1 VTWEGRT
8 SEAHRKQL
16 DDGFRDVLV
25 DMSRFAP
32 PNRDFS
38 FADDPVSGLPV
49 PDLIL
54 CCRQIHV
61 FAQAKQEYAGAGEIV
76 RAGLMQLQTQFAD
89 RVHGGWRSS
98 ASTSKAAYDHMFV
111 LLAAASAMTAGFA
124 EAAVLFED
132 VARVVDRRF
141 WSVDS
146 GVILESF
153 ADDWSNPEQYIGG
166 NANMHAVEA
175 FLAAFGATG
184 DQLYLSR
191 ATTIAERFT
200 ATALQRWSRFL
211 PEHYHPDL
219 TPILDYNAD
228 RPDDQLRP
236 YGSTIGHW
244 LEWSRL
250 LVELYEAL
258 DVPPSWLLPTAS
270 TLFAR
275 AVETGWEADGHPGF
289 VYTVDWDGRVSVDSR
304 LHWVLAEAIG
314 AASALARLTGNP
326 EYDLWYQR
334 FWELAA
340 RAFVRADGSW
350 RCELDANLNEHARV
364 WRGRP
369 DGYHA
374 SAALLSQRPRAR
386 TFVNIPTPDPR
397 GTP

>member
-1 VTWEGRT
+1 MWDGRT
-8 SEAHRKQL
+8 SEAHRQRL

-25 DMSRFAP
+25 GMSRFAP

-38 FADDPVSGLPV
+38 FADDPVSGLPA

-61 FAQAKQEYAGAGEIV
+61 FAQAKEEYADSAEIV
-76 RAGLMQLQTQFAD
+76 RAGLLQLQTQFAD
-89 RVHGGWRSS
+89 RVHGGWHSGV
-98 ASTSKAAYDHMFV
+98 STSKAAYDHMFV
-111 LLAAASAMTAGFA
+111 LLAAASAKTAGFA
-124 EAAVLFED
+124 EASDLFDD
-132 VARVVDRRF
+132 VASVVDRRF
-141 WSVDS
+141 WSVES

-153 ADDWSNPEQYIGG
+153 AEDWSSPEQYIGG

-191 ATTIAERFT
+191 AVTIAERFT
-200 ATALQRWSRFL
+200 ATALQRWGRFL

-219 TPILDYNAD
+219 TPIRDYNAD
-228 RPDDQLRP
+228 RPDDQVRP

-250 LVELYEAL
+250 LVELYEAS

-275 AVETGWEADGHPGF
+275 AIESGWEADGHPGF
-289 VYTVDWDGRVSVDSR
+289 IYTVDWDGRVNVDSR

-314 AASALARLTGNP
+314 AASALARLTGDP
-326 EYDLWYQR
+326 EYEVWYQR
-334 FWELAA
+334 FWELAT

-350 RCELDANLNEHARV
+350 RCELDPDLNEHARV

-386 TFVNIPTPDPR
+386 TSVNIATPDPK

>member
-1 VTWEGRT
+1 MTWADRT
-8 SEAHRKQL
+8 SDMHRQRL
-16 DDGFRDVLV
+16 DAGFRGVLV
-25 DMSRFAP
+25 YMSRFAP

-38 FADDPVSGLPV
+38 FADDPVSGLPT

-61 FAQAKQEYAGAGEIV
+61 FARAEQEYPGSAEIV
-76 RAGLMQLQTQFAD
+76 RAGLLQLQTQFAD
-89 RVHGGWRSS
+89 RVHGGWHSS

-111 LLAAASAMTAGFA
+111 LLAAASALTAGFA
-124 EAAVLFED
+124 EAAVLFDD
-132 VARVVDRRF
+132 VVRVINRRF

-146 GVILESF
+146 GVIQESF
-153 ADDWSNPEQYIGG
+153 AEDWSNPEHYVGG

-175 FLAAFGATG
+175 FLAAYGATG
-184 DQLYLSR
+184 DQNYLAR
-191 ATTIAERFT
+191 AATISERFT
-200 ATALQRWSRFL
+200 ATALDRWGRFL
-211 PEHYHPDL
+211 PEHYYPDL
-219 TPILDYNAD
+219 TPIRDYNAD
-228 RPDDQLRP
+228 RPDDQVRP

-258 DVPPSWLLPTAS
+258 DDPPSWLLPTAV
-270 TLFAR
+270 TLFGR
-275 AVETGWEADGHPGF
+275 AIEFGWEADGHPGF

-314 AASALARLTGNP
+314 AASALARLTGDP
-326 EYDLWYQR
+326 EYEVWYQR
-334 FWELAA
+334 FWELAT

-350 RCELDANLNEHARV
+350 RCELDPDLNEHARV

-386 TFVNIPTPDPR
+386 TSVNITTPDPR